1 MKKISILLL
10 LIFSASASEIYD
22 TESYFNPQDNLIDQK
37 LYEIY
42 KRDKPEKKVIK
53 CTKMSLDLSA
63 VIGTFMSFAH
73 GFGQVIGTVSN
84 FESRGGY
91 VGSSGPAC
99 KTIQHRMNFQ
109 EFKKSININIGSL
122 KVDQQFS
129 QDQFKD
135 IALILM
141 ESQKS
146 SYIDELKIEFH
157 KLVSIYEE
165 YYSCQA
171 LGEISISENKK
182 IKQLQRDLINLL
194 RDETQKLEILA
205 SQKQGISIIEL
216 RDSIRNVHVPY
227 FDLDDEE
234 IDRMFQYD
242 LSQELSI
249 AIELEEACN
258 ANDQQTREV
267 LITTAVDKVLNK
279 SNLGKLKNII
289 NKQVFVHTNYQNAL
303 RSILTKDCL

>member
-1 MKKISILLL
+1 M
-10 LIFSASASEIYD
+10 
-22 TESYFNPQDNLIDQK
+22 
-37 LYEIY
+37 
-42 KRDKPEKKVIK
+42 
-53 CTKMSLDLSA
+53 
-63 VIGTFMSFAH
+63 
-73 GFGQVIGTVSN
+73 
-84 FESRGGY
+84 
-91 VGSSGPAC
+91 
-99 KTIQHRMNFQ
+99 
-109 EFKKSININIGSL
+109 
-122 KVDQQFS
+122 
-129 QDQFKD
+129 
-135 IALILM
+135 
-141 ESQKS
+141 
-146 SYIDELKIEFH
+146 KIEFH